1 MMTMVVIRVTLFG
14 DSAGAASAGH
24 LMLSQEAT
32 GLFHQ
37 VFNPMKGAK
46 PDLSKDLSYQISVQ
60 FVFSYFY
67 MICIALHELY
77 PGNWGFWVSNSFLGV
92 GHSGGKDAERVK
104 FPRRLKSFYQNNSER
119 NTHVIQ
125 KGTHMVMTM
134 IL

>member
-1 MMTMVVIRVTLFG
+1 MTMVVIRVTLFG

-67 MICIALHELY
+67 IICIALHCMSCTQAI
-77 PGNWGFWVSNSFLGV
+77 GA
-92 GHSGGKDAERVK
+92 SGSAIASWAWDTQVEKMLRG
-104 FPRRLKSFYQNNSER
+104 
-119 NTHVIQ
+119 
-125 KGTHMVMTM
+125 
-134 IL
+134 